1 MSARWQL
8 DQQDRDAYRREGL
21 LKSPFR
27 IADEQLGRMRYIPGS
42 HASGSVY
49 KHRIT
54 DRSDVVL
61 NQEVEPSTHG
71 RSHE

>member
-1 MSARWQL
+1 MPAIPTSSTCSVWIALDDAMS
-8 DQQDRDAYRREGL
+8 ENGC
-21 LKSPFR
+21 
-27 IADEQLGRMRYIPGS
+27 IRYIPGS